1 MGCPFW
7 EIIFRICPENCIFYE
22 DLNSDK
28 SRDFYNKVQKIKK
41 FVNSSFK
48 DIFATIKKHISMKN
62 IYAFLSLLVTSFV
75 LAQTTIYS
83 ENFGNPSSTTLLTA
97 YTGYQN
103 SSPITYSGTADVRTS
118 TPSDYAGASG
128 QGCVFIGAVTTSSG
142 NPAKTL
148 IISGINTTGYQDLT
162 LSFGHQKGTNA
173 SSNELKVEV
182 SSNGT
187 DWTPLSYTR
196 PTGSGTSVWLVVTPT
211 GTIPATSNLSVR
223 FTNPLDSNVGFRVDD
238 IKLTGNQTLAVSNV
252 KKQHF
257 NIYPT
262 VVSNGII
269 CVTSANNQTKK
280 INIYDSS
287 AKLVI
292 SRGTD
297 KEINVSQLPKGN
309 YIINVEENG
318 IVESKKF
325 IVK

>member
-1 MGCPFW
+1 MSTFKT
-7 EIIFRICPENCIFYE
+7 FY
-22 DLNSDK
+22 
-28 SRDFYNKVQKIKK
+28 
-41 FVNSSFK
+41 
-48 DIFATIKKHISMKN
+48 MKN
-62 IYAFLSLLVTSFV
+62 IYAFLSLLITSFFF
-75 LAQTTIYS
+75 AQTTIYS
-83 ENFGNPSSTTLLTA
+83 ENFGNPAATTLLPA

-128 QGCVFIGAVTTSSG
+128 QGCVFFGAVTTSSG

-148 IISGINTTGYQDLT
+148 IISGINTINYQDLT

-173 SSNELKVEV
+173 GSNELKVEV

-187 DWTPLSYTR
+187 DWTQLNYTR

-211 GTIPATSNLSVR
+211 GTIPATSNLSIR
-223 FTNPLDSNVGFRVDD
+223 FTNVLDSNVGFRVDD
-238 IKLTGNQTLAVSNV
+238 VKLTGNQTLAVNNV
-252 KKQHF
+252 KKEKF

-262 VVSNGII
+262 VVTNGII
-269 CVTSANNQTKK
+269 CVTSATNQTKK
-280 INIYDSS
+280 VTIYDSS

-297 KEINVSQLPKGN
+297 KEVNVSQLPSGT
-309 YIINVEENG
+309 YVMNVEENG
-318 IVESKKF
+318 VVESKKF